1 MIDENPFPRRVNDD
15 PVKAPTGLT
24 PQPAILTGR
33 RVRLQ
38 PLDLDRHIG
47 PLYRI
52 GHESETA
59 RQSWAYLPW
68 GPFSDEA
75 AFLELMRKLS
85 RIEGN
90 AFFAICDAV
99 SGAVVG
105 MAAYWESQPVFG
117 VTEIAAVWFA
127 PAFQRTPGATE
138 AMFLMLAYAMDE
150 LGYRRVQWRCNAMNA
165 KSRSAA
171 KRLGFRFEGIFFGNM
186 VSKGRNRD
194 TAWYSILDSEW
205 PGLKSTIEAW
215 LDPSNFDVEGKQLQS
230 LSVMTAA
237 R

>member
-105 MAAYWESQPVFG
+105 MAAYWDSQPVFG
-117 VTEIAAVWFA
+117 VTELAAVWFA
-127 PAFQRTPGATE
+127 PAFQRTLGATD
-138 AMFLMLAYAMDE
+138 AMFLMLTY
-150 LGYRRVQWRCNAMNA
+150 G
-165 KSRSAA
+165 
-171 KRLGFRFEGIFFGNM
+171 KRYE
-186 VSKGRNRD
+186 KT
-194 TAWYSILDSEW
+194 TA
-205 PGLKSTIEAW
+205 PGGEA
-215 LDPSNFDVEGKQLQS
+215 
-230 LSVMTAA
+230 
-237 R
+237 

>member
-24 PQPAILTGR
+24 PQPVILTGR
-33 RVRLQ
+33 QVRLE
-38 PLDLDRHIG
+38 PLDLERHIG
-47 PLYRI
+47 ALYRI

-75 AFLELMRKLS
+75 AYLELMQKLS

-105 MAAYWESQPVFG
+105 MAAYWDSQPVFG

-150 LGYRRVQWRCNAMNA
+150 LTVGTGMRSFREAADRLPASAMLTTTDINSMRSISAVFPNLEKLLSDYAGYTSTPQL
-165 KSRSAA
+165 SR
-171 KRLGFRFEGIFFGNM
+171 
-186 VSKGRNRD
+186 
-194 TAWYSILDSEW
+194 
-205 PGLKSTIEAW
+205 
-215 LDPSNFDVEGKQLQS
+215 
-230 LSVMTAA
+230 
-237 R
+237 

>member
-1 MIDENPFPRRVNDD
+1 MPNVAERAVELTDIIGGCIHSGTPVRDAAHVRVGCDEGEIHLQYRVAEPKGELALSGLPR
-15 PVKAPTGLT
+15 A
-24 PQPAILTGR
+24 
-33 RVRLQ
+33 
-38 PLDLDRHIG
+38 H
-47 PLYRI
+47 
-52 GHESETA
+52 H
-59 RQSWAYLPW
+59 
-68 GPFSDEA
+68 
-75 AFLELMRKLS
+75 KLS

-105 MAAYWESQPVFG
+105 MAAYWDSQPVFG
-117 VTEIAAVWFA
+117 VTELAAVWFA
-127 PAFQRTPGATE
+127 PAFQRTLGATD
-138 AMFLMLAYAMDE
+138 AMFLMLTYAMDE

-205 PGLKSTIEAW
+205 PGLKPTIEAW

>member
-24 PQPAILTGR
+24 PQPVILTGR
-33 RVRLQ
+33 RVRLE

-52 GHESETA
+52 GHESEIRRAKAGPIFLGGRFRMKRPSTSSCESSAELRAMHSSPFA
-59 RQSWAYLPW
+59 RRQRRGGRDGGLLGQPARIRRYRTRRCLVCTRLPAHARRD
-68 GPFSDEA
+68 GRDVSDA
-75 AFLELMRKLS
+75 HLCDGRARLS
-85 RIEGN
+85 QG
-90 AFFAICDAV
+90 AMALQCD
-99 SGAVVG
+99 
-105 MAAYWESQPVFG
+105 ERQKP
-117 VTEIAAVWFA
+117 
-127 PAFQRTPGATE
+127 P
-138 AMFLMLAYAMDE
+138 
-150 LGYRRVQWRCNAMNA
+150 
-165 KSRSAA
+165 AA

-205 PGLKSTIEAW
+205 PGLESTIEAW

>member
-24 PQPAILTGR
+24 PQPVILTGR
-33 RVRLQ
+33 QVRLE
-38 PLDLDRHIG
+38 PLDLERHIG
-47 PLYRI
+47 ALYCI

-75 AFLELMRKLS
+75 AYLELMQKLS

-105 MAAYWESQPVFG
+105 MAAYWDIQPVFG

-194 TAWYSILDSEW
+194 TA
-205 PGLKSTIEAW
+205 
-215 LDPSNFDVEGKQLQS
+215 
-230 LSVMTAA
+230 
-237 R
+237 

>member
-1 MIDENPFPRRVNDD
+1 LE
-15 PVKAPTGLT
+15 
-24 PQPAILTGR
+24 
-33 RVRLQ
+33 

-105 MAAYWESQPVFG
+105 MAAYWDSQPVFG
-117 VTEIAAVWFA
+117 VTELAAVWFA
-127 PAFQRTPGATE
+127 PAFQRTLGATD
-138 AMFLMLAYAMDE
+138 AMFLMLTYAMDE